1 MHKNYILSILVL
13 GLSLLVGCGR
23 YSDNGDI
30 GDAGKQPEMTRASA
44 TGSYGLY
51 CWNVPENLT
60 AVVRKA
66 AVGEVY
72 YAVPGLT
79 NTPTVIDII
88 SCGSVIEECQN
99 FGVDVWLLAGDPLWG
114 TDPSGLEIKR
124 TVEAVAEYNRRAGV
138 PLAGIHLTVNSY
150 VLSQWASDPVAAAN
164 TWYKALKAGKEFA
177 YKCGVRM
184 MVCIPRWLD
193 TLGSGAEARSG
204 INGMDL
210 LEKII
215 RDCCDEVAVMCCYCG
230 SEVEDL
236 VEEVK
241 IADAYGRRLV
251 CVSDLSE
258 PLGDIS
264 VNNTYRKA
272 GLRALLNSWSTVSE
286 AYPNIGFAYHH
297 AAALGIMLDGG

>member
-1 MHKNYILSILVL
+1 MHKSFILAIFVL
-13 GLSLLVGCGR
+13 GLALLVGCGR

-30 GDAGKQPEMTRASA
+30 GDAEQQPETTRASA

-51 CWNVPENLT
+51 CWNATDNLT
-60 AVVRKA
+60 DVVRKA

-99 FGVDVWLLAGDPLWG
+99 AGVDVWLLAGDPLWG
-114 TDPSGLEIKR
+114 TDSLGSEIKR
-124 TVEAVAEYNRRAGV
+124 TVEAVVEYNRRASV
-138 PLAGIHLTVNSY
+138 PLAGIHLAVNPY
-150 VLSQWASDPVAAAN
+150 VLSRWASNPEAAAY

-177 YKCGVRM
+177 CKRGVRM
-184 MVCIPRWLD
+184 MVCIPRWID
-193 TLGSGAEARSG
+193 TLGSGTEGHNG

-215 RDCCDEVAVMCCYCG
+215 RDCCDEVAVMCYYCG
-230 SEVEDL
+230 AEVKDL

-241 IADAYGRRLV
+241 LADAYGRRLV

-258 PLGDIS
+258 PKGDIS
-264 VNNTYRKA
+264 DNNTYRKA
-272 GLRALLNSWSTVSE
+272 GLKVLLNSWSTVAE

-297 AAALGIMLDGG
+297 AAALGSMLDGG